1 MPAEILLTSAQ
12 ESPTISHRH
21 GLLNTD
27 MEVALG
33 WDVFISHASEDK
45 ARIAVPLKAALEQ
58 AGISAWIDL
67 EQIKLGD
74 SFPSAIDLG
83 LQRCRFGLLLLSP
96 RFFQKPWAKAELD
109 AFLAME
115 LSAAGQKRLLPI
127 VCDMSFDDLRE
138 HSPLLASR
146 RAMHWADGIDKI
158 VGAIAEVVTGTP
170 QVVSPPPTAS
180 PMPSHP
186 PVALD
191 ALVLLLLKSGRM
203 VYSESLDV
211 ESRAD
216 GMDITLKCNDASD
229 AALIH
234 ELSRSSSERVIA
246 VFDTTVV
253 IGRVSDARIKRSG
266 SQQTGIVQI
275 KSEPSHSN
283 LMEMSF
289 AGISPDKLAELR
301 ARRILLNE
309 QLPGHQ
315 TGSQFDFINHSLLD
329 QFVAGFDTPLKA
341 TDSPIPK
348 LYERL
353 SGNPALFVA
362 VARLASVMMLSL
374 SNTVEL
380 ILRLDLRLEGEQ
392 LHVDFA
398 GQRTKKFMNVDPP
411 IIEVKG
417 TLDLEKF
424 VV

>member
-1 MPAEILLTSAQ
+1 
-12 ESPTISHRH
+12 
-21 GLLNTD
+21 
-27 MEVALG
+27 
-33 WDVFISHASEDK
+33 
-45 ARIAVPLKAALEQ
+45 
-58 AGISAWIDL
+58 
-67 EQIKLGD
+67 
-74 SFPSAIDLG
+74 
-83 LQRCRFGLLLLSP
+83 
-96 RFFQKPWAKAELD
+96 
-109 AFLAME
+109 
-115 LSAAGQKRLLPI
+115 
-127 VCDMSFDDLRE
+127 MSFDDLRE